1 MYPIVLQIQLKT
13 QRAELIARTSV
24 EKQKQFDEVINNL
37 EVKYIRML
45 EFHES
50 QVVETKGRDQE
61 KIEHLKHL
69 LDENNIHYDNLL

>member
-1 MYPIVLQIQLKT
+1 MKT

-37 EVKYIRML
+37 EVKYIKML

-50 QVVETKGRDQE
+50 QLMEIKEQDEE
-61 KIEHLKHL
+61 KIEQLKHL
-69 LDENNIHYDNLL
+69 LEENNIPYDNLL